1 MFSKIFPSPKQHLC
15 GVPGSGGGELSTESL
30 SLSRESLASLPLN
43 LDMAQDLPLSM
54 KEKSFP
60 VAYVITAYMD
70 PRNLDPGSVRVKLT
84 VILVIIELQLVTAFR
99 PHNSYCVHVD
109 PSSDSMFR

>member
-1 MFSKIFPSPKQHLC
+1 MNIEYKLNVSQDISFFK
-15 GVPGSGGGELSTESL
+15 TTSL
-30 SLSRESLASLPLN
+30 WSARLWRRRTVNRIIIVITREPRSALTL
-43 LDMAQDLPLSM
+43 

-70 PRNLDPGSVRVKLT
+70 PRNLGPGSVIVKLT
-84 VILVIIELQLVTAFR
+84 R